1 MNSKS
6 LPFKKRENP
15 LVQAEAPL
23 QQTKAS
29 AASTTREKYTATM
42 EKTLRKKVKIAAVEK
57 GIMFSQ
63 YIEDAV
69 MEKLEREGY

>member
-1 MNSKS
+1 MNSKT

-15 LVQAEAPL
+15 LVQNEPVIS
-23 QQTKAS
+23 QTKPTENTS
-29 AASTTREKYTATM
+29 REKYTATM
-42 EKTLRKKVKIAAVEK
+42 EKSLRKKVKLAAVEK

-69 MEKLEREGY
+69 IEKLEREGY